1 MKQAFVLLILI
12 TLFSFLSAYSI
23 SCQIDFK
30 IVCRK
35 FTVDSCKCVPKNTLG
50 EYAFVKECQ
59 SPYHPTCSGDSTC
72 INCICS

>member
-1 MKQAFVLLILI
+1 MKQTFVLLILI
-12 TLFSFLSAYSI
+12 ALFSFLSAYSI

-30 IVCRK
+30 IVCKK
-35 FTVDSCKCVPKNTLG
+35 FTVDSCKCVPKNTQG
-50 EYAFVKECQ
+50 EYAYEKECQ